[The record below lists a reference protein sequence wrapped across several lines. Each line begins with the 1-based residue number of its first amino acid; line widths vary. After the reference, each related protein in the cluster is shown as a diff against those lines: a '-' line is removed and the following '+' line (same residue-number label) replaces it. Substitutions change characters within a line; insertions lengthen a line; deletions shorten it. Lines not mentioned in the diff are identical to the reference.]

1 MRKIQRVTL
10 KYGLGRLTL
19 ACFKAGV
26 ALANNVHFAFSADNL
41 TVAVSF
47 FCSFQ
52 GGEDLHYLSFL
63 KEDIMDW

>member
-10 KYGLGRLTL
+10 KEGWDSLTL
-19 ACFKAGV
+19 ACFKTGI
-26 ALANNVHFAFSADNL
+26 ALANDVHFAFSADNL